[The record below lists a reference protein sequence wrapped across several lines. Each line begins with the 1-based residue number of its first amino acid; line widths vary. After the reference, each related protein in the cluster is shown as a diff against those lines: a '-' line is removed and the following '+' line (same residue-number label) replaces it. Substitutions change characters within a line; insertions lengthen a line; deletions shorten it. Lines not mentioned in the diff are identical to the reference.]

1 VQAATRLTIGQ
12 LFTKVHIRALPMK
25 EGEESIT
32 VVVDVAP
39 VIRKH
44 CILPHARNVIRGTRM
59 EAVEDTI
66 DPKEK

>member
-1 VQAATRLTIGQ
+1 
-12 LFTKVHIRALPMK
+12 MK

-44 CILPHARNVIRGTRM
+44 CILPHARNAIRGTRM